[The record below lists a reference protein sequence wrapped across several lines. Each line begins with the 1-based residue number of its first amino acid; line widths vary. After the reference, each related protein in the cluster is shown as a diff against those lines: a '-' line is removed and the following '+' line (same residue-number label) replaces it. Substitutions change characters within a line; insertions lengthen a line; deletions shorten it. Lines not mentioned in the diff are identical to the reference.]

1 MLEFEFDERKSLIN
15 EEKHGIDFLE
25 AQKLWDDSDRIVIP
39 AKNLDEQRFLL
50 IGNIKNRFWSVIF
63 TYRLDKIR
71 IISVRHSRIN
81 EIGIYESK

>member
-25 AQKLWDDSDRIVIP
+25 AQKLWNDNDRIVIP
-39 AKNLDEQRFLL
+39 AKNLDEPRFLL
-50 IGNIKNRFWSVIF
+50 IGIINKRFWSVIF
-63 TYRLDKIR
+63 TYRAERIR

-81 EIGIYESK
+81 EIKIYESK